1 MSEQSSSLLAL
12 PYILPS
18 QAQKHVTHNE
28 ALRMLDALVQLA
40 VEDRDL
46 TEPPAIPSE
55 GSRYIVAT
63 GAGGAWSGRDGMI
76 AAFQDGAWSYFDPK
90 PGWLAWVADE
100 AALFC
105 RDGAGWRAVEDT
117 LSRLQNLSRLGVGTT
132 ADAANPFSAKL
143 NTALWTAAYAAEG
156 GSGDLRY
163 TMNKEAAANTVSLLM
178 QDNWSGRAEI
188 GLTGDDRLS
197 LKMSPDG
204 TGWTTAMTVD
214 AATARPCFP
223 QGLAHA
229 SGAANAQ
236 YIPTTPG
243 NIWRLDAS
251 RPGTPRT
258 FTLSAVSDTT
268 LTLSTATANQIFDH
282 YSTGLSAVRV
292 WNTSKTPAEPAW
304 IVQYLASTDLQA
316 SAASDIAGW
325 SSGDTIQVG
334 DPNPTGDNT
343 LQMAALDISGY
354 LQTALGSVF
363 PQKGVLL
370 SLYVASSDGPS
381 GLDFSGSGAGGTAQ
395 GGNAL
400 SEGTRNQMTIPIV
413 TPTLS
418 PISNSNLLFV
428 REQLT
433 GVASDLKIAFA
444 RILGVYA

>member
-1 MSEQSSSLLAL
+1 
-12 PYILPS
+12 
-18 QAQKHVTHNE
+18 
-28 ALRMLDALVQLA
+28 
-40 VEDRDL
+40 
-46 TEPPAIPSE
+46 
-55 GSRYIVAT
+55 
-63 GAGGAWSGRDGMI
+63 
-76 AAFQDGAWSYFDPK
+76 
-90 PGWLAWVADE
+90 
-100 AALFC
+100 
-105 RDGAGWRAVEDT
+105 
-117 LSRLQNLSRLGVGTT
+117 
-132 ADAANPFSAKL
+132 
-143 NTALWTAAYAAEG
+143 
-156 GSGDLRY
+156 
-163 TMNKEAAANTVSLLM
+163 
-178 QDNWSGRAEI
+178 
-188 GLTGDDRLS
+188 
-197 LKMSPDG
+197 
-204 TGWTTAMTVD
+204 VD

-229 SGAANAQ
+229 SGAAIAQ